1 MKTILAALIAA
12 LAVASLTTAGANASE
27 LTQIATSVLEYCPP
41 SYYGW

>member
-1 MKTILAALIAA
+1 MKTFIASIIALG
-12 LAVASLTTAGANASE
+12 LVSGVASASE